1 MNNFYVML
9 YVYKYL
15 INVLKSQQSHD
26 SETWK
31 TFSMFFDM
39 SLQKNVKSHIF
50 WILKKNEKKRILE
63 LCY

>member
-26 SETWK
+26 SDTWK
-31 TFSMFFDM
+31 TFSMFF
-39 SLQKNVKSHIF
+39 
-50 WILKKNEKKRILE
+50 
-63 LCY
+63 